1 MPAWHPGTRIR
12 ITGARQSAAANALW
26 HALARH
32 HTLAYVDLRDRTLTY
47 LGPDIGTRE
56 LDDLHCRMVLLG
68 RGWTVER
75 FARAVGMHL

>member
-12 ITGARQSAAANALW
+12 ITGARQPAAANALW
-26 HALARH
+26 HA
-32 HTLAYVDLRDRTLTY
+32 
-47 LGPDIGTRE
+47 

-75 FARAVGMHL
+75 FARAVGMRL